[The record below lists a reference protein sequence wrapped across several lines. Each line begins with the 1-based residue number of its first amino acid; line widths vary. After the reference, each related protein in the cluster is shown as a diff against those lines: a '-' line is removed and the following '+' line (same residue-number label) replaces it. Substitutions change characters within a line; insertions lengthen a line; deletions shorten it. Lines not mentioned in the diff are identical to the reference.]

1 MKSIWHWGRTP
12 LLLLLVSALIFVGCS
27 SSSESAEKILKMN
40 MPTGEPESL
49 DPAKAFDEQS
59 MDVVNALF
67 EGLLRLDE
75 EHQPQP
81 AVAEEV
87 EKSADGLV
95 YTFHLGEAKWSNGEP
110 VTAEDF
116 EYAWKRVL
124 NPDTAAKPAF
134 LLYFIENAE
143 AYNNGEAKEDE
154 VGVKA
159 LDEKTL
165 EVRLGQPTPYF
176 EQLVCYTPFYP
187 VYKKGLEEDDKMY
200 GSAKAFVSNGPF
212 KLTEWSHDSKIKAE
226 KNEHYREADKVK
238 LDGIEWAMVKDVNT
252 AYQMYENGEFHIG
265 VAPNDLQAKL
275 IEEGKIEVG
284 PSSGLEFF
292 RFNVTKEPFTNKKIR
307 QAFALAVDRKT
318 IIENVVQGNQE
329 AALAYVAPGT
339 VTSLGDFREN
349 SDDRIEDAQFAE
361 AKKLLEEG
369 MKEEGWNELPKVSL
383 LYNDTEQNK
392 VVAEV
397 LQETYRKHLGITIEL
412 ESVEVGTYFERRG
425 NLDYNIARSS
435 FIADY
440 NDPYNYLESFQTGHS
455 MNQTGWSNKKYDELL
470 KKAFVEADD
479 HRRMEHLYEAEKLL
493 FEEMP
498 IFPLYYYNSRIMQK
512 EEVSNVLRHPVG
524 PNDYRFVDI
533 KQ

>member
-1 MKSIWHWGRTP
+1 MKSIWYWGRTSLF
-12 LLLLLVSALIFVGCS
+12 LLLAFTLVLAGCS
-27 SSSESAEKILKMN
+27 SSSDGAEEKILKMN
-40 MPTGEPESL
+40 IPTGEPDSL

-81 AVAEEV
+81 AVAEKV
-87 EKSADGLV
+87 EKSEDGLV
-95 YTFHLGEAKWSNGEP
+95 YTFHLGDAKWSNGEP

-187 VYKKGLEEDDKMY
+187 VYKKGLEENDKMY
-200 GSAKAFVSNGPF
+200 GDAESYVSNGPF
-212 KLTEWSHDSKIKAE
+212 KMAEWSHDSKIKVE

-238 LDGIEWAMVKDVNT
+238 LDGIEWSMVKDENT

-265 VAPNDLQAKL
+265 SAPNDLQAKL

-292 RFNVTKEPFTNKKIR
+292 SFNVTKEPFTNKKIR
-307 QAFALAVDRKT
+307 QAFALAVDRKS
-318 IIENVVQGNQE
+318 IIDNVVQGNQE

-339 VTSLGDFREN
+339 V
-349 SDDRIEDAQFAE
+349 
-361 AKKLLEEG
+361 
-369 MKEEGWNELPKVSL
+369 
-383 LYNDTEQNK
+383 
-392 VVAEV
+392 
-397 LQETYRKHLGITIEL
+397 
-412 ESVEVGTYFERRG
+412 
-425 NLDYNIARSS
+425 
-435 FIADY
+435 
-440 NDPYNYLESFQTGHS
+440 
-455 MNQTGWSNKKYDELL
+455 
-470 KKAFVEADD
+470 
-479 HRRMEHLYEAEKLL
+479 
-493 FEEMP
+493 
-498 IFPLYYYNSRIMQK
+498 
-512 EEVSNVLRHPVG
+512 LR
-524 PNDYRFVDI
+524 
-533 KQ
+533 